1 MDVTVTMEAEEF
13 QEFMAWRKDKS
24 HYRSEM
30 DAWNRKW
37 EMLANKAPAPGA
49 DNTAQVEQMRGGQKA
64 VLEWLYYSI
73 LPDGLQAA
81 KFNGAAAPYSS
92 GKSY

>member
-1 MDVTVTMEAEEF
+1 
-13 QEFMAWRKDKS
+13 
-24 HYRSEM
+24 
-30 DAWNRKW
+30 
-37 EMLANKAPAPGA
+37 
-49 DNTAQVEQMRGGQKA
+49 MRGGQKA
-64 VLEWLYYSI
+64 ILEWLYYSI